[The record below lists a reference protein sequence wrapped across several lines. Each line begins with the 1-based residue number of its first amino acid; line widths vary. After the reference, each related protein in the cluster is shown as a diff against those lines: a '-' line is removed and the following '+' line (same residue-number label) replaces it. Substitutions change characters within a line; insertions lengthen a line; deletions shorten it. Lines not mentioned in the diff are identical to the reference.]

1 MALKQAVKRRGIKGK
16 LAWCILASTAFFF
29 ALMALFVA
37 LNALIPF
44 DFSVKGEVSTTV
56 YTEQGQILRQFSNQ
70 DGVYRIDTQVTQV
83 SPFYL
88 EALLAYEDRH
98 FYQHLGINPLSLIR
112 ALYQHWYYGRVISGG
127 STITMQVARMFYPHQ
142 RTYLGK
148 VTQVFRALQL
158 EWLLDKEQILNLYLT
173 HTPMGGNIEGVQA
186 ASLRYFGKMAKDLS
200 RSEAALLVVIPQR
213 PSLYR
218 PDRNPALA
226 LQARNKVLDRLL
238 SFDVIDGYQHKVM
251 TNEGLSAKRRQL
263 PQLTPL
269 LARELHQKETSRHHH
284 GNITTTINQTLQADL
299 DAIVAQ
305 RLSRL
310 SPMLSLGI
318 LVMANESGH
327 VLAYKGSADFND
339 AQRAGHVDMTKA
351 VRSPGSTLKPFIYGM
366 ALDLGLVHSASLLTD
381 TPRAFGDYRPA
392 NFSQGFIGAMRLD
405 QALQA
410 SKNVPAVQVM
420 AAITPAYFADKLKQQ
435 GISLRVAEPNLAVAL
450 GGNGSTLRELVTL
463 YSALA
468 RGGQG
473 IQPVFTPKS
482 DQDSELEADRPH
494 VVSPLLSPAA
504 AWIIADTLA
513 KIPPPDRA
521 KPAFG
526 RKISWKTGT
535 SYGYRDA
542 WAIGVSHD
550 YTVGIWIGRPDG
562 APFVGQTGAN
572 QAGPILFDT
581 FDLLPA
587 DKGRL
592 IKPNDVVAKDIC
604 WPSGLSRNLVAE
616 ADCLK
621 RQRGWTIKG
630 LTPMTLAEP
639 GRSRSLHQ
647 WPLSVESL
655 TQPMNASAASQKRV
669 KISFPT
675 NNLTIFSYPKQ
686 KLKLVSNQAQANW
699 YVNDQFITGQ
709 QLELAPLKSGKH
721 RITACVEL
729 ACDAVTIS
737 VY

>member
-1 MALKQAVKRRGIKGK
+1 MQRAVSKRGIKVK
-16 LAWCILASTAFFF
+16 LAWLGGISLATGA
-29 ALMALFVA
+29 ALMALFA
-37 LNALIPF
+37 LCHWLMPF
-44 DFSVKGEVSTTV
+44 DFAAKGQVSTTV
-56 YTEQGQILRQFSNQ
+56 YTEQGQILRQFTNQ
-70 DGVYRIDTQVTQV
+70 AGVYRIATQVDQV
-83 SPFYL
+83 SPFYTQ
-88 EALLAYEDRH
+88 ALLAYEDRY
-98 FYQHLGINPLSLIR
+98 FYQHVGVNPVSLVR
-112 ALYQHWYYGRVISGG
+112 ALFQHAYYGRVISGG

-148 VTQVFRALQL
+148 ISQIFRALQL
-158 EWLLDKEQILNLYLT
+158 EWMLDKGQILNLYLT

-200 RSEAALLVVIPQR
+200 HTESALLVVIPQR
-213 PSLYR
+213 PSLHR
-218 PDRNPALA
+218 PDRHPQLA
-226 LQARNKVLDRLL
+226 LNARNKVLDRLL
-238 SFDVIDGYQHKVM
+238 NFGVITPYQHDVM
-251 TNEGLSAKRRQL
+251 ANEALSAKRRPL

-269 LARELHQKETSRHHH
+269 LARELQKKQIDSSINQGR
-284 GNITTTINQTLQADL
+284 ITTTINQTLQADVN
-299 DAIVAQ
+299 AVVEQ

-310 SPMLSLGI
+310 SPLLSIGI
-318 LVMANESGH
+318 LVMENASGH

-405 QALQA
+405 QALQT

-435 GISLRVAEPNLAVAL
+435 GISLRVAEPNLAIAL

-468 RGGQG
+468 RQG
-473 IQPVFTPKS
+473 KVAPPVFTMANEQGLTDDNTHRAAPI
-482 DQDSELEADRPH
+482 
-494 VVSPLLSPAA
+494 LSPAA

-521 KPAFG
+521 KPAWG

-542 WAIGVSHD
+542 WAVGVSHD

-572 QAGPILFDT
+572 QAGPLLFDT

-592 IKPNDVVAKDIC
+592 TKPSDVVAKDIC

-616 ADCLK
+616 KDCLT
-621 RQRGWTIKG
+621 RQRAWTIKG
-630 LTPMTLAEP
+630 LTPVTLAEP
-639 GRSRSLHQ
+639 GRKRSLHQ
-647 WPLSVESL
+647 WPLSVETL
-655 TQPMNASAASQKRV
+655 TKPMHASSQKRV

-729 ACDAVTIS
+729 ACDAVDIL

>member
-1 MALKQAVKRRGIKGK
+1 MKRYVTRWFGRSK
-16 LAWCILASTAFFF
+16 LAWFSLAS
-29 ALMALFVA
+29 ALVCAALLSLFGL
-37 LNALIPF
+37 LNWLMPF

-70 DGVYRIDTQVTQV
+70 AGVVRIATQVDQV
-83 SPFYL
+83 SPFYI

-98 FYQHLGINPLSLIR
+98 FYHHFGVNPLSLGR
-112 ALYQHWYYGRVISGG
+112 ALFQHGYYGRVISGG

-148 VTQVFRALQL
+148 ISQVFRALQL
-158 EWLLDKEQILNLYLT
+158 EWMLDKEQILSLYLT

-186 ASLRYFGKMAKDLS
+186 ASLRYFGKMAADLT
-200 RSEAALLVVIPQR
+200 RNEAALLVVIPQR

-218 PDRNPALA
+218 PDRHPELA
-226 LQARNKVLDRLL
+226 LQARNKVLDRL
-238 SFDVIDGYQHKVM
+238 FNFGVIDSYQHQVM
-251 TNEGLSAKRRQL
+251 INEGLHAKRRQL

-269 LARELHQKETSRHHH
+269 LARELHQQQAQK
-284 GNITTTINQTLQADL
+284 GNITTTIDQTLQADL
-299 DAIVAQ
+299 DAIVTQ

-310 SPMLSLGI
+310 SPMLSLGV
-318 LVMANESGH
+318 LVMENATGH

-351 VRSPGSTLKPFIYGM
+351 VRSPGSTLKPFIYAM

-392 NFSQGFIGAMRLD
+392 NFSQGFVGAMRLD
-405 QALQA
+405 RALQT

-420 AAITPAYFADKLKQQ
+420 AAITPIYFADKLKQQ
-435 GISLRVAEPNLAVAL
+435 GISLRVAEPSLAVAL

-468 RGGQG
+468 RAGHV
-473 IQPVFTPKS
+473 IAPVFTPDADIQLDKQGGKTNKS
-482 DQDSELEADRPH
+482 P
-494 VVSPLLSPAA
+494 PLMSAAA

-513 KIPPPDRA
+513 KIAPPDRA

-542 WAIGVSHD
+542 WAIGVSPD
-550 YTVGIWIGRPDG
+550 YTIGVWIGRPDG

-572 QAGPILFDT
+572 QAGPILFDV
-581 FDLLPA
+581 FDLMPA
-587 DKGRL
+587 DKARL
-592 IKPNDVVAKDIC
+592 TRPTEVIAKQVC
-604 WPSGLSRNLVAE
+604 WPSGLSHTLVADE
-616 ADCLK
+616 HCLK
-621 RQRGWTIKG
+621 RQRGWTING
-630 LTPMTLAEP
+630 LTPLTLAEP
-639 GRSRSLHQ
+639 NRARGLHQ
-647 WPLSVESL
+647 WPLSVVSL
-655 TQPMNASAASQKRV
+655 MSQKVPDNSTHKRV

-686 KLKLVSNQAQANW
+686 KLNLFSNQPNANW
-699 YVNDQFITGQ
+699 YVNDQFIAGQ
-709 QLELAPLKSGKH
+709 QLELAPLKSGQH
-721 RITACVEL
+721 RLTACVEL
-729 ACDAVTIS
+729 ECDAVTIT
-737 VY
+737 VH